1 MTQHQFHLGSA
12 VNPCPHSLPSVRW
25 KNVLIAGS
33 EDEVKEGEILNPG
46 FAAAQLHAVS
56 NDIPP
61 LAAKTAIMETIADRA
76 ARIVQ
81 A

>member
-1 MTQHQFHLGSA
+1 M
-12 VNPCPHSLPSVRW
+12 
-25 KNVLIAGS
+25 K
-33 EDEVKEGEILNPG
+33 KGEILNPD
-46 FAAAQLHAVS
+46 FVAAQLHAVN